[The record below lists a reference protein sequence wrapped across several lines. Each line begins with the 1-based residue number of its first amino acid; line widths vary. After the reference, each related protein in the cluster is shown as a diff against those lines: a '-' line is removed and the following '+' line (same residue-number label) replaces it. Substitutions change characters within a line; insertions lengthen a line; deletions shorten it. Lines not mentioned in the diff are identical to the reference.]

1 MLTMYYAPHTCSL
14 APYIALVEAGA
25 DFTPYKVDFAA
36 GEQNSAKYK
45 ELNPKG
51 RVPAL
56 ASNKGVMSENVAIL
70 SYIAAEFPKAKLAP
84 EDAWHNGLMVAF
96 NSYLSS
102 TVHVNHA
109 HNRRGYRWSDDPAVI
124 EALRIKVPK
133 NMDDCFSLIEDE
145 FLKGPYVMGKQFT
158 VADCYLLTIS
168 NWMENDGVDTAKHP
182 KLMAHRA
189 LMMSRPAVAKAV
201 AAHEAT

>member
-1 MLTMYYAPHTCSL
+1 MLTLYYAPHTCSL
-14 APYIALVEAGA
+14 APYIALEEAKA
-25 DFTPYKVDFAA
+25 DFNPYKVNFAA

-56 ASNKGVMSENVAIL
+56 ATNKGVMSENVAIL
-70 SYIAAEFPKAKLAP
+70 SYIAAEFPEAKLAP

-96 NSYLSS
+96 NAYLAS

-124 EALRIKVPK
+124 EGMTHKVAK
-133 NMDDCFSLIEDE
+133 NMDDCFTLIEADY
-145 FLKGPYVMGKQFT
+145 LKGPYVMGKQFT
-158 VADCYLLTIS
+158 VADAYLFTIA
-168 NWMENDGVDTAKHP
+168 NWMEGDGVDPAKH
-182 KLMAHRA
+182 KRLIEHRA
-189 LMMSRPAVAKAV
+189 LMNSRPAVAKAV
-201 AAHEAT
+201 AAHEAK

>member
-1 MLTMYYAPHTCSL
+1 MLTLYYAPHTCSL
-14 APYIALVEAGA
+14 APYIALEEAKA
-25 DFTPYKVDFAA
+25 DFIPYKVNFAA

-56 ASNKGVMSENVAIL
+56 ATNKGVMSENVAIL
-70 SYIAAEFPKAKLAP
+70 SYIASEFPEAKLAP
-84 EDAWHNGLMVAF
+84 EDSWHNGLMVAF
-96 NSYLSS
+96 NAYLSS

-109 HNRRGYRWSDDPAVI
+109 HNRRGYRWSVDPAVV

-133 NMDDCFSLIEDE
+133 NMDECFTLIEHDY
-145 FLKGPYVMGKQFT
+145 LKGPYVMGKQFT
-158 VADCYLLTIS
+158 VADAYLYTIAS
-168 NWMENDGVDTAKHP
+168 WMEGDGVDPAKHP
-182 KLMAHRA
+182 KLIAHRN

-201 AAHEAT
+201 AAHETK

>member
-1 MLTMYYAPHTCSL
+1 MLTLYYAPHTCSL
-14 APYIALVEAGA
+14 APYIALVEAKA
-25 DFTPYKVDFAA
+25 DFTPYKVNFAA
-36 GEQNSAKYK
+36 SEQTSAKYK

-70 SYIAAEFPKAKLAP
+70 SYIAAEFPKANLAP
-84 EDAWHNGLMVAF
+84 EDPWHNGLMVAF
-96 NSYLSS
+96 NAYLSS
-102 TVHVNHA
+102 TVHVAHA

-133 NMDDCFSLIEDE
+133 NMDECFSLIEDE

-158 VADCYLLTIS
+158 VADCYLLTIA

-201 AAHEAT
+201 AAHEAK